1 MQPHQTDILVPH
13 TAAPVASPPWLR
25 FALLCS
31 LFLLA
36 SVWMEPYLL
45 PLNGI
50 VALLSGQL
58 LALCG
63 YAPLVAGDLITVA
76 GFSVRIV
83 LECTAIHPM
92 LIYIAFVLAH
102 PASLRR
108 TAAGL
113 AAGSSLLFS
122 VNIARIALVT
132 LVGARWPLFFELLHV
147 YLGQV
152 VMLLLVL
159 AAALLWQRC
168 SCAGRNPLPFVLRA
182 LLWAS
187 ILFVP
192 WVVLNKYY
200 YMNAVD
206 ALVYRVI
213 AALSSHTDFS
223 IERPAALYNH
233 TFAIP
238 LYLALVLAVVGS
250 PVTRR
255 LKYALSGT
263 LFIIIWHFIFR
274 IFQVSIELFDLL
286 ELSPLYF
293 AVYLSSQFLIPL
305 LLWFV
310 WFGTPRRIPSGT
322 PAASGGSTAGV
333 TLLLLLFMLLS
344 PVTSWA
350 EAQLIMKP
358 TGSTSYQLDLKG
370 LERITRV
377 TVTLDYVLQGAASA
391 PRLVPIGHGTFGSLK
406 IESSR
411 SENDANSMTIVYVA
425 AAPLSRDGALGTLT
439 LTRVAGN
446 GVMISDMRAAA
457 EAVDFK
463 GRSIAVRTEV
473 EEVDIDAD
481 GAKAGAHAA
490 AAKETTASAHQSV
503 NSASVPAANVTRH
516 SLKGV
521 LDHFLESA
529 GERSYEALSL
539 LVAHS
544 GEGEYRQE
552 PPLLLSDGIAPLRVL
567 FRQAASVYKETPG
580 FVIKGAEFIE
590 YSWLP
595 SGELVVDLV
604 PDKGALRASISI
616 INKDEQVEY
625 PLAIA
630 PPLELLDAGRAGA
643 GEAEYVAVANR
654 FIKENRKP

>member
-1 MQPHQTDILVPH
+1 LE
-13 TAAPVASPPWLR
+13 S
-25 FALLCS
+25 
-31 LFLLA
+31 
-36 SVWMEPYLL
+36 YLL
-45 PLNGI
+45 PLNTA
-50 VALLSGQL
+50 VAMLSGQL

-63 YAPLVAGDLITVA
+63 YAPLMAGDLITVA

-92 LIYIAFVLAH
+92 LIYAAFVLAH

-113 AAGSSLLFS
+113 VAGSSLLFS

-168 SCAGRNPLPFVLRA
+168 GSEGRNPLPFVLRA

-192 WVVLNKYY
+192 WVMLNKFY
-200 YMNAVD
+200 YMRAVD
-206 ALVYRVI
+206 ALVYRII
-213 AALSSHTDFS
+213 AAFSSQSDFA
-223 IERPAALYNH
+223 ITRPVALYNH
-233 TFAIP
+233 TFALP
-238 LYLALVLAVVGS
+238 LYLALLLAVSGS

-255 LKYALSGT
+255 LKYALEGT
-263 LFIIIWHFIFR
+263 LVIVGWHLIFR
-274 IFQVSIELFDLL
+274 IFQVVMELFNLN
-286 ELSPLYF
+286 ELQPLYLTI
-293 AVYLSSQFLIPL
+293 YLGGQFLVPL
-305 LLWFV
+305 LLWFC
-310 WFGTPRRIPSGT
+310 WFGPSHRITSGN
-322 PAASGGSTAGV
+322 PAAAGSRSARMAS
-333 TLLLLLFMLLS
+333 LLLFGMLLC
-344 PVTSWA
+344 PVSSWA
-350 EAQLIMKP
+350 AAQLIMKP
-358 TGSTSYQLDLKG
+358 TGSNSYQLDLKG
-370 LERITRV
+370 VERITRV
-377 TVTLDYVLQGAASA
+377 TVTLDYVLQGAVSA
-391 PRLVPIGHGTFGSLK
+391 PSLVPIGHGTFGSLK

-411 SENDANSMTIVYVA
+411 SDGDTNSMTIIYVA

-439 LTRVAGN
+439 LTRVGGS

-473 EEVDIDAD
+473 EEVHVDAD
-481 GAKAGAHAA
+481 KAKEGALAA
-490 AAKETTASAHQSV
+490 AAKETTVALPLAA
-503 NSASVPAANVTRH
+503 NSASVPSAKTTRR

-521 LDHFLESA
+521 LDRFLESV
-529 GERSYEALSL
+529 GDRSYEALSL

-552 PPLLLSDGIAPLRVL
+552 PPLLISDGIAPLIVL
-567 FRQAASVYKETPG
+567 FRQAATAYKETPS
-580 FVIKGAEFIE
+580 FVIKGAKFIE

-604 PDKGALRASISI
+604 PDKGALRASITI
-616 INKDEQVEY
+616 INKEEQVEY
-625 PLAIA
+625 PLSIA
-630 PPLELLDAGRAGA
+630 PPLELFDASRAGV
-643 GEAEYVAVANR
+643 GEAEYVRAANEVNA
-654 FIKENRKP
+654 IK